1 MRMRKRPLQL
11 LSNDDWQQAALGVM
25 NSPLEMTA
33 SSFWT
38 KELIEI
44 EIRERGERRR
54 GGEEVRKVGNV
65 KDGVGLEMQANL
77 SERRMQVKSRHS
89 E

>member
-11 LSNDDWQQAALGVM
+11 LSNDDWQQAALGVL